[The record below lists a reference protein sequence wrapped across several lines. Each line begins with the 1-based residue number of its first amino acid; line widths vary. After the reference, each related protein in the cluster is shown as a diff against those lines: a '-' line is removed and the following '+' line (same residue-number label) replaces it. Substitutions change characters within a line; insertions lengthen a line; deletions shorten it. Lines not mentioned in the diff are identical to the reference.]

1 MTWSQRKL
9 QCVEAEFRQDAGM
22 VAAAPLD
29 VPRLAAGDRF
39 VLRAWEIGDLPLV
52 WEASNDDYIPLI
64 TTVPS
69 TYSEAAGEAFIQRQW
84 ERASTG
90 SGYPFV
96 IVRVEDGRPLGMVGL
111 WLRDQGEGR
120 ASLGYWL
127 AGSARG
133 QGTAADALRAVVRWA
148 LGDLQIPRLQLHV
161 EPWNV
166 ASQRTAERVGFQR
179 EGLLRSWQQVGE
191 ERRDMIMY
199 SMLGVDLS
207 SPTAG

>member
-1 MTWSQRKL
+1 M
-9 QCVEAEFRQDAGM
+9 
-22 VAAAPLD
+22 AAPLD
-29 VPRLAAGDRF
+29 VPRLTASDSF
-39 VLRAWEIGDLPLV
+39 LLRAWELGDLPLV
-52 WEASNDDYIPLI
+52 REASRDDYIPLI

-69 TYSEAAGEAFIQRQW
+69 TYSQAAGEAFVRRQW

-96 IVRVEDGRPLGMVGL
+96 IVRIEDGRPLGMVGL
-111 WLRDQGEGR
+111 WVRDRGEGR

-133 QGTAADALRAVVRWA
+133 QGIAAEALRVVVRWA
-148 LGDLQIPRLQLHV
+148 LSDLRIPRLQLHV

-166 ASQRTAERVGFQR
+166 ATQRTAERVGFQR

-207 SPTAG
+207 SPAAG

>member
-1 MTWSQRKL
+1 
-9 QCVEAEFRQDAGM
+9 M
-22 VAAAPLD
+22 VAPLV
-29 VPRLAAGDRF
+29 VPRLTAGDS
-39 VLRAWEIGDLPLV
+39 VLLRAWELGDLPLV
-52 WEASNDDYIPLI
+52 REASSDDYIPLI
-64 TTVPS
+64 TTVPP
-69 TYSEAAGEAFIQRQW
+69 TYSRAAGEAFVRRQW

-96 IVRVEDGRPLGMVGL
+96 IVRIEDGRPLGMVGL
-111 WLRDQGEGR
+111 WVRERGEGR

-133 QGTAADALRAVVRWA
+133 QGIAAEALRAVVRWA
-148 LGDLQIPRLQLHV
+148 LSDLRIPRLQLHV

-207 SPTAG
+207 SPAAG

>member
-1 MTWSQRKL
+1 
-9 QCVEAEFRQDAGM
+9 M
-22 VAAAPLD
+22 VAPLD
-29 VPRLAAGDRF
+29 VPRLTAGDS
-39 VLRAWEIGDLPLV
+39 VLLRAWGLGDLPLV
-52 WEASNDDYIPLI
+52 REASSDDYIPLI

-69 TYSEAAGEAFIQRQW
+69 TYSQAAGEAFVRRQW

-111 WLRDQGEGR
+111 WVRDRGEGR

-133 QGTAADALRAVVRWA
+133 QGIAAEALRAVVRWA
-148 LGDLQIPRLQLHV
+148 LSDLRIPRLQLYV

-199 SMLGVDLS
+199 SMLGQSFNPAPS
-207 SPTAG
+207 SPDRSPKPCAPAGSIRTHWTG